1 MADVTVEMR
10 HSSVVLGQVARTL
23 EGHRILN
30 RIGDVVEQEAKG
42 NALMKPGRSF
52 WRGMAKSVEKT
63 NDRANRTVTVG
74 TDHEAAAQKQF
85 GGVIEAPGK
94 GPGALGAKA
103 LTIPLG
109 VARNRRWNTR
119 DAAEKF
125 NLFLARSG
133 GRCILF
139 GRLRDRLWKG
149 GRGGGQD
156 EPRPLFVLK
165 KRVSQQPDKWF
176 PEGAQLERAV
186 AKGIEDY
193 RKLTGDF

>member
-10 HSSVVLGQVARTL
+10 HASVVLGQVARTL

-30 RIGDVVEQEAKG
+30 RIGDVIEQDAKG

-63 NDRANRTVTVG
+63 SEPGDGTVTVG
-74 TDHEAAAQKQF
+74 SDHEAAAQKQF
-85 GGVIEAPGK
+85 GGAISAPGK

-119 DAAEKF
+119 DAAEKYDLF
-125 NLFLARSG
+125 TVKHGEDTFLFGKLKGRVKMTRANTKPLFL
-133 GRCILF
+133 
-139 GRLRDRLWKG
+139 
-149 GRGGGQD
+149 
-156 EPRPLFVLK
+156 LK

>member
-10 HSSVVLGQVARTL
+10 HSRIVLAKVARTL

-30 RIGDVVEQEAKG
+30 RIGDVVEQDAKG

-52 WRGMAKSVEKT
+52 WRDMAKSVSKT
-63 NDRANRTVTVG
+63 SEPGDGTVTVG
-74 TDHEAAAQKQF
+74 SDHEAAAQKQF
-85 GGVIEAPGK
+85 GGVISAPGK
-94 GPGALGAKA
+94 GPGALGARM
-103 LTIPLG
+103 LTIPVG
-109 VARNRRWNTR
+109 EARENRWNTR

-149 GRGGGQD
+149 GGGQD